1 MAISIPVDLGYQFS
15 VRAPFREVFAV
26 LSDVPVS
33 VGHFPK
39 VERLVDMG
47 RGVYRWEMERMGI
60 GTASLR
66 TVYAS
71 RYVSDRA
78 RGTGTVAWTPV
89 EGVGNALVGGSWKL
103 TDRRTSTDLV
113 LRIHGTI
120 EVPLPGVMK
129 AVAAPLVKGEFEK
142 LVDAYVDNLIA
153 RFGGEV

>member
-15 VRAPFREVFAV
+15 VKAPFREVFAV

-33 VGHFPK
+33 VGFFPK

-47 RGVYRWEMERMGI
+47 RGTYRWEMQRMGV
-60 GTASLR
+60 GTAGLR

-78 RGTGTVAWTPV
+78 KGTVSWTPV
-89 EGVGNALVGGSWKL
+89 EGVGNAQVGGSWKL
-103 TDRRTSTDLV
+103 TDRKRSTDLV
-113 LRIHGTI
+113 LRIHGTV

-129 AVAAPLVKGEFEK
+129 AVAAPLVKNEFEK